1 MILCNVI
8 FVLLLSLKV
17 IFLILKYLM
26 KYFIHFHCYLILYS
40 VYHNL
45 FIHYTFDGQL
55 DYFQF
60 GPTMNKAVKKLS
72 VLVFS
77 VHMSSFLSHLYVHR
91 NNRLPR
97 WLSLPMQD
105 TWVWSLGREDPLEEE
120 IASHSSILDWEI
132 PWREKPGRL
141 PSVGSEI
148 VQHDVATETT
158 KNRVAES

>member
-1 MILCNVI
+1 MLF

-17 IFLILKYLM
+17 IFLILFNEV
-26 KYFIHFHCYLILYS
+26 FIHFHCYLILYS

-55 DYFQF
+55 DCFQF

-77 VHMSSFLSHLYVHR
+77 VHMSFFLSDLYVHR

-97 WLSLPMQD
+97 CLSLPMQD

-120 IASHSSILDWEI
+120 IASHSSISHAWEI
-132 PWREKPGRL
+132 PWREKPGGL

-158 KNRVAES
+158 KNRVAESQDR